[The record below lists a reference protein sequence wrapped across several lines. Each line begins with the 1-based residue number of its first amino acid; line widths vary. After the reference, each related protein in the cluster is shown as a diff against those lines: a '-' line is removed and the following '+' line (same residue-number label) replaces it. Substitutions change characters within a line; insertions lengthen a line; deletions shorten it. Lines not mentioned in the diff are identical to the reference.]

1 MKIYSKTN
9 ILKVDLFKITIDDAI
24 NFPDKEN
31 AGLEEYYVSQ
41 VYSNNHI
48 EVSVVQTE
56 TYTSGVHDIKYDID
70 KKEIAIYSRFR
81 NSAFLIYG
89 FLIMPLI
96 PIFSKQEF
104 SLALVGITITFF
116 VAITLF
122 LGITIRSESKDIERE
137 MILRINYLRRNRR

>member
-1 MKIYSKTN
+1 MKIYSRKNT
-9 ILKVDLFKITIDDAI
+9 IEVDLFKFTIDEVI
-24 NFPDKEN
+24 NFPDKRN

-41 VYSNNHI
+41 VYNQNHI
-48 EVSVVQTE
+48 EISVVQTE

-96 PIFSKQEF
+96 PIFFKQEF